1 MKNFYNVPQNDL
13 IEETALELKK
23 IEFIKPPSWAE
34 FVKTGAH
41 KERPPARDDWWYVRA
56 AAILKSIQKMGP
68 IGVSKLRSKYG
79 GKKNRGMKPEQFYPG
94 SGKIIRMILQ
104 QLESAGLVKK
114 EEKGIHKG
122 RVISPKGISLFD
134 KVASRISGKKPEKKQ
149 DERKAKP
156 EKTNTGKT
164 QEDKINRKIKDEGND
179 SKKVKDNPESNQI
192 AEKQKQK

>member
-1 MKNFYNVPQNDL
+1 METMRLFIA
-13 IEETALELKK
+13 IETPEELKK
-23 IEFIKPPSWAE
+23 IIEEKKKLFKDKMK
-34 FVKTGAH
+34 FVE
-41 KERPPARDDWWYVRA
+41 KENLHITIAF
-56 AAILKSIQKMGP
+56 L
-68 IGVSKLRSKYG
+68 
-79 GKKNRGMKPEQFYPG
+79 
-94 SGKIIRMILQ
+94 
-104 QLESAGLVKK
+104 KK